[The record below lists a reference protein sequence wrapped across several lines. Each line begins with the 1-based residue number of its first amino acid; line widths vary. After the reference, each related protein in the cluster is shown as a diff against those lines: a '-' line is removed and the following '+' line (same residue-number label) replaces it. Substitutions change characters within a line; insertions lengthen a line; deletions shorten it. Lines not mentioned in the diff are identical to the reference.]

1 MERPFLLIGVS
12 YLVSLI
18 LAEYLTPSIALYI
31 IFLFLAVSILS
42 LLIKRVRSDKVLPI
56 VSLTAVVALSL
67 NFVTYKNKVEPIEKL
82 DGKSATVT
90 ATLCDLPYK
99 SFNKYYYTLKTDSVS
114 VQGNEINVPQT
125 FKVRMSVSKGLDL
138 APYDKITCKLSFYTK
153 EDNGA
158 FSSRSYYRAKG
169 INIFSYMHE
178 YEDYEEIAGK
188 DRPVHYYLLNFKKS
202 IIVALRRVLL
212 NKNAGLAQGI
222 LLGDK
227 FNIDEDT
234 KNNFKDIG
242 ISHLLCVSGL
252 HISVITK
259 LLVALFLFLKF
270 SKKSAYI
277 FSSVGVLLFAGVA
290 GFTTSVIRAS
300 VMCFIYLFGK
310 AFFKKADSLNSLG
323 FAILFICLTN
333 PFSGGD
339 IGLLLSV
346 SSTLGIILL
355 EPKLEEFFKEKI
367 KFINSK
373 IIKRTLRYL
382 LPLVCATIS
391 ATIFTLPI
399 TAIYFKEVS
408 LVSVISNILIVSPS
422 ILMFTFTLLCALFY
436 LITPLRFLS
445 MLFGI
450 FSNWFLSYMTFSA
463 DLLSRLPLTVVSTNR
478 SYLIF
483 WLASTFLLLALL
495 ILLSKRKYQKYFKLY
510 SLLSLVLLLSGIL
523 SYEVFNTGITS
534 LAVLDVGNGLSLVLT
549 KDGKSCLI
557 SCGGDVIKSS
567 KLDGYLNSRNIHSL
581 DGLVL
586 DGFRDCNSLYARNI
600 LEKYNPKIVLLPDLE
615 DIDDKISKFVG
626 RASEALFYKKTAVI
640 KSWGNVIVEP
650 HYSEDLN
657 YTVLKINDVK
667 ILVCTYC
674 KDLDLVPE
682 EDKDGAILL
691 ERESLKNLICTGAKY
706 VVLSNDFD
714 NCMKNYKSIAQ
725 NDKIPIITAGC
736 GNLIFDFLGG
746 NRVIVKRET

>member
-463 DLLSRLPLTVVSTNR
+463 DLLSHLPFTVVSTNR

-495 ILLSKRKYQKYFKLY
+495 ILLSKGKYQKYFKLY

-725 NDKIPIITAGC
+725 NDKIPMITAGC